1 MKFLSKIN
9 RQYLLTLVLLLVLA
23 SIIGYFLLSKIIKHE
38 VNEDIQQKEAA
49 IIQEIQS
56 QDNLIQLYPLI
67 ETKKI
72 QSEEKVSKTYKEIYI
87 YDEDEKDVE
96 PFLEYT
102 NSVKINGQWYL
113 IKLRHSLWE
122 SNDLIIAIA
131 FPLLLL
137 LVLMLALSFLLTKKL
152 NQSLWRNFE
161 DNLKLLENYSFQLSD
176 IPQLKNTGIEEF
188 ERMNKTILSMTDKLH
203 KDYQSLKD
211 FTENASHEIQTP
223 LSIVLLNLEEVIQQ
237 NHSEETFK
245 QLVSSINA
253 IKRLSTLNQNL
264 ILLTKIEN
272 RQFPAKKAI
281 LFNKIVQQKIQEYAP
296 LIEKQ
301 KLKVDLKLDTNFSLV
316 MNEQLAFMLVNNL
329 LSNAIKHN
337 FAEGK
342 ISIETQTNLL
352 KICNTGKPNQL
363 NNSTIFNRFSKGD
376 SQSYGLGLSIV
387 KHICDTHQ
395 LSIQYAANQN
405 HCFTIQ
411 VKKTIQ

>member
-9 RQYLLTLVLLLVLA
+9 RQYFLILALLLFLV
-23 SIIGYFLLSKIIKHE
+23 SFIGYFLLSKIIKHE

-49 IIQEIQS
+49 IIHEIQS
-56 QDNLIQLYPLI
+56 QDNLINLYPLI
-67 ETKKI
+67 ETKRI
-72 QSEEKVSKTYKEIYI
+72 QSEEKVPKSYKEIYI
-87 YDEDEKDVE
+87 YDEDEEDVE

-102 NSVKINGQWYL
+102 NCVKLNEQWYL

-152 NQSLWRNFE
+152 NQSLWQNFE
-161 DNLKLLENYSFQLSD
+161 ENLKLLERYSFQLSD
-176 IPQLKNTGIEEF
+176 IPQLKDTGIEEF
-188 ERMNKTILSMTDKLH
+188 DRMNKTILSMTNKLQ

-223 LSIVLLNLEEVIQQ
+223 LSIVLLNLEEVIQKK
-237 NHSEETFK
+237 HSKETFT
-245 QLVSSINA
+245 QLVSSIKA

-272 RQFPAKKAI
+272 RQFPAEESI
-281 LFNKIVQQKIQEYAP
+281 QFNEIIQQKIQEYAP

-301 KLKVDLKLDTNFSLV
+301 KLQIELKLDIEFSLV

-342 ISIETQTNLL
+342 ISIETQSDLL
-352 KICNTGKPNQL
+352 KICNTGKPNHL
-363 NNSTIFNRFSKGD
+363 NNNSIFNRFSKGN

-387 KHICDTHQ
+387 KHICDTYKLNIQYSANEIHCF
-395 LSIQYAANQN
+395 SIQSK
-405 HCFTIQ
+405 I
-411 VKKTIQ
+411 